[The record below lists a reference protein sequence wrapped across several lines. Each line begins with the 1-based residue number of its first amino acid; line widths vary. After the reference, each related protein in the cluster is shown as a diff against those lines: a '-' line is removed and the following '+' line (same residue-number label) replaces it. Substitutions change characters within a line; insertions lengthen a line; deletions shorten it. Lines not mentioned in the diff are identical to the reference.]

1 MLKGSRRLADLI
13 VNPDGTLSQT
23 AALTEHAGRFCPP
36 APRPARRPRRPVL
49 ARGLSLGAEASLR
62 CSMEILRN
70 RPDGSSE
77 FIQRYRFDDI
87 SSVQIREMADIE
99 LRASEAA
106 HGANAVAVYDRH
118 ARKLFG
124 WETTRRL

>member
-1 MLKGSRRLADLI
+1 
-13 VNPDGTLSQT
+13 
-23 AALTEHAGRFCPP
+23 
-36 APRPARRPRRPVL
+36 
-49 ARGLSLGAEASLR
+49 LR

-87 SSVQIREMADIE
+87 SSVQIRKMADIE

-106 HGANAVAVYDRH
+106 HAANAVAVYDRR